1 MCELFPEEAKARLF
15 GRRCSSCVCV
25 LPALHLIVV
34 ISVAAAAAAV
44 NARTFGRPLG
54 VFTVWENC
62 WAITSHHYLL
72 SHLVSSIHHRSDT
85 PFLSNRHCPSMS
97 EFCTTTSTTAASVP
111 CVNVWTF
118 FRTTEVTSV
127 VVVVLSLPPPLCCWQ
142 SLGAASSYF
151 QKSLT

>member
-34 ISVAAAAAAV
+34 ISVAAAAAV
-44 NARTFGRPLG
+44 NAKIFGGPLG

-72 SHLVSSIHHRSDT
+72 SHLVLSIHHRSDT
-85 PFLSNRHCPSMS
+85 PFLSNRHCPSVS
-97 EFCTTTSTTAASVP
+97 AFCTTTSTTAASVP

-127 VVVVLSLPPPLCCWQ
+127 VVVLSLPPPLCCWQ
-142 SLGAASSYF
+142 SLGAASYF